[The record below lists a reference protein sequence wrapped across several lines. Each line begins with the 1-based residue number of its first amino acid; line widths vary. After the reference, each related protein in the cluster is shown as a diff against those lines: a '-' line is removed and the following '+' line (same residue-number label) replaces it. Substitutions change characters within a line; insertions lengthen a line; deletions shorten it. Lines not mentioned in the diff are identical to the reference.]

1 MKMSADTFI
10 WVWKFPD
17 GYRVTGVEQ
26 APDNLVYNKEYF
38 DSYEEFKMVVDDY
51 FKGSELYKT
60 KEEAYKKVKEIE
72 KEFYDDDDF
81 YVWIEY
87 WTIEYEFDFKI

>member
-17 GYRVTGVEQ
+17 GYRVTEEQ

-38 DSYEEFKMVVDDY
+38 DSYE
-51 FKGSELYKT
+51 
-60 KEEAYKKVKEIE
+60 I
-72 KEFYDDDDF
+72 
-81 YVWIEY
+81 
-87 WTIEYEFDFKI
+87 